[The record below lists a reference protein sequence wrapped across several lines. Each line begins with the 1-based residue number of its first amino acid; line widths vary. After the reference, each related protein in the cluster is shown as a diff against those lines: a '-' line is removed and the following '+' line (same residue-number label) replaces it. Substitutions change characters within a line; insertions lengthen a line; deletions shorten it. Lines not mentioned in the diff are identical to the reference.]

1 MFTNNSQKFSPTEST
16 TAQTRDQAG
25 FRSGGSTMDHLQ
37 TLNQLREKTNEFN
50 IPFSLAFVDFQK
62 AFDSVKLNA
71 IMNALNAQD
80 VPAQYI

>member
-1 MFTNNSQKFSPTEST
+1 
-16 TAQTRDQAG
+16 
-25 FRSGGSTMDHLQ
+25 MDHLQ